1 MEDFSITTR
10 LTEKEYSKVLF
21 TALYRK
27 PGIVFT
33 SILGVIIILGGLK
46 IIPFYSEASYL
57 EIFIGLYFLLL
68 PTIIV
73 LRSLKQFRTTPSLQD
88 EILYTFNESGF
99 IVQGPAFRAE
109 LQWVF
114 IRKLQ
119 DVNKFLILHHTE
131 GAGNYIDKTKLTR
144 EQLQFI
150 KSKVKVR

>member
-10 LTEKEYSKVLF
+10 LTEREYSKVIF

-46 IIPFYSEASYL
+46 IIPFYSDASYL

-68 PTIIV
+68 PTIIL
-73 LRSLKQFRTTPSLQD
+73 LRYLKQFRSTPSLQG
-88 EILYTFNESGF
+88 EIIYTFNEGGY
-99 IVQGPAFRAE
+99 IVQGLAFKAE
-109 LQWVF
+109 LQWVY

-119 DVNKFLILHHTE
+119 EINKFLILYHTE
-131 GAGNYIDKTKLTR
+131 AAGNYIDKTKLTS

-150 KSKVKVR
+150 KSKVMVG